1 MENILE
7 LDQICDIA
15 DNVYWEVISKLDII
29 DKCVEDDEDNDEGTR
44 NTEYGSELYYLIENA
59 IMSSIDYQNKNYTC
73 PKFEPTE
80 D

>member
-1 MENILE
+1 MNNILE

-15 DNVYWEVISKLDII
+15 DKVYFDIVNYLGISY
-29 DKCVEDDEDNDEGTR
+29 KCVEDDPENPQGTR
-44 NTEYGSELYYLIENA
+44 NTEYGEDLYYSIEEA
-59 IMSSIDYQNKNYTC
+59 IKNSVSYKEEYTC